1 MAGEKIFEEKV
12 KRYLESKGIY
22 RLGTPKNKMSVTP
35 VGYYEKRFANAYTG
49 AGLPDMH
56 IVVKGISV
64 EAELKQATGRPSDLQ
79 VIKIQRI
86 IESGGIAFILYPKD
100 FELFKDLINEI
111 IRENYDCKA
120 AERSSRFG
128 K

>member
-49 AGLPDMH
+49 AGLPDRR
-56 IVVKGISV
+56 S
-64 EAELKQATGRPSDLQ
+64 AFPARR
-79 VIKIQRI
+79 QRTAGTA
-86 IESGGIAFILYPKD
+86 SGL
-100 FELFKDLINEI
+100 
-111 IRENYDCKA
+111 
-120 AERSSRFG
+120 
-128 K
+128 

>member
-56 IVVKGISV
+56 IVIKGISV

-86 IESGGIAFILYPKD
+86 I
-100 FELFKDLINEI
+100 
-111 IRENYDCKA
+111 
-120 AERSSRFG
+120 
-128 K
+128 